1 MSSIKKLLIK
11 GMNSVM
17 LDCDTA
23 TLLITKED
31 FVKLSCREQVQLK
44 MHLISCKLCR
54 RFKSQM
60 QLMDSYLQVWH
71 PVDSSSKPFLHLSNE
86 QKEKMKKK
94 LMNVNQNTKE

>member
-1 MSSIKKLLIK
+1 
-11 GMNSVM
+11 M

-54 RFKSQM
+54 RFKSQSK
-60 QLMDSYLQVWH
+60 LMDSYLKVWN
-71 PVDSSSKPFLHLSNE
+71 PLDQSSKPFLHLSIE

-94 LMNVNQNTKE
+94 LMDISPNITD